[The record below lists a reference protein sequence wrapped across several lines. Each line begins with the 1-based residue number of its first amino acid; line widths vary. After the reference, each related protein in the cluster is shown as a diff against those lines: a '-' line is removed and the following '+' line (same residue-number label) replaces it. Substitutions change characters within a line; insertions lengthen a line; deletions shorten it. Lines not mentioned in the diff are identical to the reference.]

1 MPIEDYAAQPYN
13 QQHEQF
19 KYVDKICLSKSAK
32 GYAGFSPVPTT
43 TGSGKTSYLYFNNKD
58 CNLWQSAIETKKS
71 DVKHTKHYIIN
82 PFRGGHTP

>member
-19 KYVDKICLSKSAK
+19 KYVAKICLSKSAK

-58 CNLWQSAIETKKS
+58 CNL
-71 DVKHTKHYIIN
+71 
-82 PFRGGHTP
+82 